1 MYITMDENTHTY
13 FVDGQ
18 VADIS
23 VTELLHKHGLAPS
36 YDGVDE
42 ERLEAAR
49 EYGKEVHKDIEKY
62 IMLDGYYP
70 ETREGHNFAIWAET
84 RMHDDVRAEQKLAL
98 DWNGLLIACT
108 VDLMGAFDEYGR
120 VLDDHKVTA
129 RFYREYVSWQVSL
142 NDFIARKCSGRII
155 NDVLF
160 KWDGAEKYL
169 CTLFDKENG
178 GKMAIK
184 ECDKIP
190 DSEIEKL
197 LDAEA
202 RGEIYKRPTL
212 VIDPQIELD
221 LETAELA
228 LVAIKEQE
236 EAIKSRVE
244 EMRAALISE
253 MERQGI
259 YSYKGER
266 MEFSYRAPSDRVTV
280 DSTRLKRELPQIY
293 EQYSKVTKVK
303 ASVTIKVK
311 GIEE

>member
-1 MYITMDENTHTY
+1 MFIEMDEKTHTY

-18 VADIS
+18 VAAIS

-36 YDGVDE
+36 YDGVDDGL
-42 ERLEAAR
+42 LEVAR
-49 EYGKEVHKDIEKY
+49 NRGKEVHADIEKY
-62 IMLDGYYP
+62 IMADGFTP
-70 ETREGHNFAIWAET
+70 ETREGLNFAIWAET

-108 VDLMGAFDEYGR
+108 VDLLGTFYGYGR

-142 NDFIARKCSGRII
+142 NDYIARKCSGRII
-155 NDVLF
+155 NDNYFSWL
-160 KWDGAEKYL
+160 GAEKLL
-169 CTLFDKENG
+169 CTLFDKD

-190 DSEIEKL
+190 DSEIERL
-197 LDAEA
+197 LDAELH
-202 RGEIYKRPTL
+202 GEIYKRPAL
-212 VIDPQIELD
+212 VIPQELGVD
-221 LETAELA
+221 LESAELA

-236 EAIKSRVE
+236 EAVKARVE
-244 EMRAALISE
+244 KMRAALIAE

-259 YSYKGER
+259 YSYKGDKV
-266 MEFSYRAPSDRVTV
+266 EFSYRAPSDRVSV
-280 DSTRLKRELPQIY
+280 DSTRLKRELPQVY

-311 GIEE
+311 GEEE